1 MSTTIA
7 DYKKERLD
15 HLYIAL
21 DSERKTMQRLENSLR
36 IARRASLP
44 TTALEGAVRTQA
56 QIVERLQRRIR
67 EAQL

>member
-21 DSERKTMQRLENSLR
+21 DAERKTLERLHNSLR
-36 IARRASLP
+36 TARQVDIP
-44 TTALEGAVRTQA
+44 TTALEGAVRTQT

-67 EAQL
+67 EARA